1 MLAAQSVVDW
11 VRVENAR
18 DGGRGACRRALDSAV
33 RTAAADSGKYRKR
46 FDPAPAGELVEII
59 PSDCNATLLVAT
71 TTRIRVRGSDGA
83 PKEVL
88 LVASCAIGDGM
99 VVAFRKPGGKAPYS
113 IDLMVPDAGQYSG
126 ESVFL
131 STSQASPDQI
141 EGRFRIDVVGAI
153 ADVAAIA
160 AMSDGVGD
168 DYYGA
173 NVGMQRLLC
182 DLVANGLLPAS
193 PRSPKPMLASPT
205 AAVVDEPVLCEPM
218 VRDPASRRFL
228 PIAYA
233 DRALAEGKLTILQA
247 LESPSVLAELAEVRL
262 RRLGDAAGAVHPSPN
277 VLSARIRDWLDG
289 YVARG
294 SYDDRTLAMIVERE
308 PSH

>member
-1 MLAAQSVVDW
+1 M
-11 VRVENAR
+11 
-18 DGGRGACRRALDSAV
+18 
-33 RTAAADSGKYRKR
+33 
-46 FDPAPAGELVEII
+46 I
-59 PSDCNATLLVAT
+59 
-71 TTRIRVRGSDGA
+71 
-83 PKEVL
+83 
-88 LVASCAIGDGM
+88 
-99 VVAFRKPGGKAPYS
+99 VAFRNPGGKAPYS

-141 EGRFRIDVVGAI
+141 EGRFRVDVVGAI
-153 ADVAAIA
+153 RDVAAIA

-182 DLVANGLLPAS
+182 DLVANGLLPAP
-193 PRSPKPMLASPT
+193 PRGPTSVLASS
-205 AAVVDEPVLCEPM
+205 AVAVVDEPVLCEPM
-218 VRDPASRRFL
+218 VGDPASRRFL

-233 DRALAEGKLTILQA
+233 DRAAAEARLAISQA

-262 RRLGDAAGAVHPSPN
+262 RRLGGAAGAAHPTPD
-277 VLSARIRDWLDG
+277 VLSARIRDWLDA